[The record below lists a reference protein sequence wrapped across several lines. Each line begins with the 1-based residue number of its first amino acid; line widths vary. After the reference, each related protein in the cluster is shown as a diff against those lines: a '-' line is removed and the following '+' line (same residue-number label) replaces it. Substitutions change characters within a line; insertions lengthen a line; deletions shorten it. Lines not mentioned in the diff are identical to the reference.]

1 MADSSLE
8 PLKKKLIKRLVDI
21 KSDRAVEAVDELSVR
36 DPALFRALANAPK
49 VFLGNQVLL
58 ATLDD
63 LGISYTQANARLS
76 QSNVTGEYYCDVCD
90 MRLRDREAFDEHLSG
105 KHHYRCLKGEHHNG
119 EKT

>member
-1 MADSSLE
+1 M
-8 PLKKKLIKRLVDI
+8 DI

-36 DPALFRALANAPK
+36 EPALFRALANAPK
-49 VFLGNQVLL
+49 EFLLNQILL

-63 LGISYTQANARLS
+63 SGISYTQANTRLS
-76 QSNVTGEYYCDVCD
+76 QSNVTGEYTREYYCDVCD

-105 KHHYRCLKGEHHNG
+105 NHHYRCLKGEHHNG